1 MSHEANQPG
10 RTEQRDALRDEL
22 REQMIELR
30 LGRLPADDQRDA
42 AARIAGD
49 AKLVAEDAELR
60 DALGA
65 LNRYQVAMPNDLV
78 DRTIARIRK
87 LPAVAIVPQK
97 QTKPRV
103 VWPEE
108 QGGRVIRLHSF
119 REITAVAA
127 TIILAVGIGV
137 PSLVNMRDR
146 AERTACSWNLG
157 QVGRGLQ
164 GYATA
169 HADSLPFVGFG
180 QANSWQPSRDP
191 AIVRVPNR
199 QHVYPLLSSGQASA
213 NWFICPSANGVP
225 MSADQVKLH
234 RGFIEPRNI
243 SYATQN
249 MAGVRPSLSSSPR
262 LVVAGDDNPF
272 FEDGV
277 PAFDLAA
284 RKIGLTDPA
293 AQNSKAH
300 RRYGQNLLQADGVVR
315 WATTPSSGVNGDN
328 VWTLSGTPSYTGRE
342 GPLTN
347 TDTHLLK

>member
-1 MSHEANQPG
+1 MSQDANQ
-10 RTEQRDALRDEL
+10 QDQL

-30 LGRLPADDQRDA
+30 LGRLSADDARDTS
-42 AARIAGD
+42 ARIAAD
-49 AKLVAEDAELR
+49 AALAAEDADLR

-65 LNRYQVAMPNDLV
+65 LNSYQTATPSDLI
-78 DRTIARIRK
+78 DRTIARIRSM
-87 LPAVAIVPQK
+87 PAVAPNK
-97 QTKPRV
+97 PATPRV

-108 QGGRVIRLHSF
+108 QGGRFVRLHSF

-137 PSLVNMRDR
+137 PSLVNMRER
-146 AERTACSWNLG
+146 AQRTACSWNLG

-164 GYATA
+164 GYATTF
-169 HADSLPFVGFG
+169 ADSLPFVGFG

-191 AIVRVPNR
+191 SIVRVPNR

-213 NWFICPSANGVP
+213 EWFICPAGTDVP
-225 MSADQVKLH
+225 MSVDQVRSH

-249 MAGVRPSLSSSPR
+249 MAGVRPSLSGSPQ

-277 PAFDLAA
+277 PALDLAA
-284 RKIGLTDPA
+284 RKIGLSDPA
-293 AQNSKAH
+293 AQNSRAH
-300 RRYGQNLLQADGVVR
+300 RRHGQNLLQADGTVR
-315 WATTPSSGVNGDN
+315 WTTTPASGVNGDN
-328 VWTLSGTPSYTGRE
+328 VWTLSGAPSYTGRE

>member
-1 MSHEANQPG
+1 MSHDANQPG
-10 RTEQRDALRDEL
+10 QTGQRDALRDEL

-30 LGRLPADDQRDA
+30 LGRLSADEQVEA
-42 AARIAGD
+42 AARIAAD
-49 AKLVAEDAELR
+49 AKLVAEDADLR

-78 DRTIARIRK
+78 ERTIARIRK
-87 LPAVAIVPQK
+87 LHTVAVAPHK
-97 QTKPRV
+97 QSTPRV

-108 QGGRVIRLHSF
+108 QSGRVIRLHSF

-146 AERTACSWNLG
+146 AQRTACSWNLG

-169 HADSLPFVGFG
+169 HADSLPFVGFS

-191 AIVRVPNR
+191 LIVRVPNR
-199 QHVYPLLSSGQASA
+199 QHVFPLISSGQASA
-213 NWFICPSANGVP
+213 DWFICPSGNDVP
-225 MSADQVKLH
+225 MAADQILSQ

-249 MAGVRPSLSSSPR
+249 MAGVRPSLSGSPR

-284 RKIGLTDPA
+284 RKIGLSDPA

-300 RRYGQNLLQADGVVR
+300 RRFGQNLLQADGLVR
-315 WATTPSSGVNGDN
+315 WSTTPASGVDGDN
-328 VWTLSGTPSYTGRE
+328 VWTLSGTQRYTGRE

-347 TDTHLLK
+347 TDSHLLK